1 MDASGVIIQT
11 SHLKIRGIRGP
22 ETFHDR
28 VLRNPKVTA
37 QASKSWRKKTE
48 QDIQDE
54 NNRIYRIKTDRVGG
68 SKGQRPGP
76 IPAWA
81 GQAQVIGVEENEGC
95 KPDPIMR
102 KMASGLQPSN
112 VIYTIF
118 PRACALGWYGAAPLA
133 LKDKK
138 RSPEQLPHLLRNL
151 LLSLCVFSHSTVD
164 SSHLL
169 RCPVSPSPLIWT
181 RFLGR

>member
-1 MDASGVIIQT
+1 M
-11 SHLKIRGIRGP
+11 RGP
-22 ETFHDR
+22 KIIPTTILSRRHGEQQK
-28 VLRNPKVTA
+28 PGVTA

-54 NNRIYRIKTDRVGG
+54 NNRIYRIQTDRVGG

-81 GQAQVIGVEENEGC
+81 GQAQVIGVDENEGC

-112 VIYTIF
+112 VIYIIF

-138 RSPEQLPHLLRNL
+138 RPPEQLPVLKVCRQ
-151 LLSLCVFSHSTVD
+151 
-164 SSHLL
+164 
-169 RCPVSPSPLIWT
+169 
-181 RFLGR
+181 FLGFSFET